1 MNIRI
6 YQVNMSRDVNNVGFA
21 SYENLEKWQG
31 TSAID
36 STIYDKVFEGEV
48 ECKSLEDVYVMFN
61 RNHPT
66 NYKARSLSKSDI
78 VEVIEQDG
86 SSKFHYCDSIG
97 FKEVEFDP
105 EKSELSER
113 FSTMNE
119 TNKISVLL
127 VEPEKYPKVIEI
139 DDSLESMQAVVG
151 GSIEEYMPF
160 EDEIAIICNEEGKLI
175 GLPLNRAIYAEPE
188 KIEMSYNELKKRFR
202 EAEEKGKEHLKGYI
216 TFTSDSF
223 TEPYSEESRT
233 YVVSSNNKAFIPN
246 MGGYSIYGSSL
257 DGKDLMVRLEQ
268 YMAAER
274 GGKDGWKI
282 EKCCLEDNSREM
294 IEIMAGTFFITYAP
308 VESEKFLSLPKELA
322 DKYREKFKY
331 PERFAKVNDEIVA
344 IPFKPKTKEAER

>member
-21 SYENLEKWQG
+21 SFENLEKWQG

-36 STIYDKVFEGEV
+36 STIYDKVFEGDV
-48 ECKSLEDVYVMFN
+48 DCKSLEDVYVMFN
-61 RNHPT
+61 RNHPS

-97 FKEVEFDP
+97 FKEVEFEP
-105 EKSELSER
+105 EKCKLSER
-113 FSTMNE
+113 FSTMND
-119 TNKISVLL
+119 TTKISVLL

-188 KIEMSYNELKKRFR
+188 KVEMSYNELKKRFR

-233 YVVSSNNKAFIPN
+233 YVVSSDNKAFIPN

-257 DGKDLMVRLEQ
+257 DGEDSMVRLDQ
-268 YMAAER
+268 YMATEY
-274 GGKDGWKI
+274 GGKNGWKI
-282 EKCCLEDNSREM
+282 EKCYLKQNSRK
-294 IEIMAGTFFITYAP
+294 IIDIIAGTFFITYAP
-308 VESEKFLSLPKELA
+308 AESEEFLSMPEELA
-322 DKYREKFKY
+322 EKYRKKFKY
-331 PERFAKVNDEIVA
+331 PEFFAKVNGEIIAV
-344 IPFKPKTKEAER
+344 PFNPKTKEAVR